1 MARQDESSLMPYARN
16 LPILIAAFSISL
28 AALADLVAAAQ
39 DHRRAKGEA
48 VGEAQHFERWLNED
62 AKYIISDEER
72 EVFKKLT
79 TAEEK
84 LAFIEQFW
92 LRRDPSPGTGQNEFK
107 EEHYRR
113 IRYANERF
121 GYAGVPGWRTDRGMI
136 YIKFGPPDQIE
147 SFPSGGSYIRPPHE
161 GSGITS
167 TFPFEI
173 WRYRHIDGVGD
184 DIEIEFVDDSM
195 SGEYRIALKASDKD
209 VFLRVPG
216 AGLTLAEALGLQGRR
231 DRVLYDQLNNPARMI
246 EPVYR
251 RVKDMP
257 FEKLKILAGL
267 QRPAAIKFK
276 DLQAVVDARISYR
289 LIPFG
294 VEFGFLRIA
303 HDLYLAPVTIEVENK
318 HLLYVEQFGFN
329 SATVEVYGRVTGID
343 GKIAAEFEDSLAVEF
358 SQKFF
363 RQGIQGRSLYQKKLM
378 LGPGRYK
385 LDLVIKDRRSGKIGS
400 TQTLIIVPR
409 IEADRL
415 GQSSIFLADK
425 IYPIDVERLP
435 LQQQLLGQ
443 FLIDN
448 LKVYP
453 SVAKEFRRDQKLG
466 IYFQI
471 YNLAI
476 DRALSGPLVEVEFA
490 FLKNGKELLREKAG
504 REEMAFSDRHVSV
517 AKLFSMSGLEAGLYT
532 VRITVTDKVSGS
544 SLTTERRFVLN

>member
-1 MARQDESSLMPYARN
+1 MVGARN
-16 LPILIAAFSISL
+16 PHRLSAAVLISL
-28 AALADLVAAAQ
+28 SLLADAVAEVQ
-39 DHRRAKGEA
+39 SQRQAKGQAADEA
-48 VGEAQHFERWLNED
+48 RHFERWLDED
-62 AKYIISDEER
+62 AKYIISDDER
-72 EVFKKLT
+72 AVFKKLT
-79 TAEEK
+79 TAQEK

-92 LRRDPSPGTGQNEFK
+92 LRRDPTPGTELNEFK

-136 YIKFGPPDQIE
+136 YVKFGPPDQIE

-184 DIEIEFVDDSM
+184 DIEIEFVDDSL
-195 SGEYRIALKASDKD
+195 SGEYRITLNASDKD

-231 DRVLYDQLNNPARMI
+231 DRVLYERLNNPARMI
-246 EPVYR
+246 EPIYR

-257 FEKLKILAGL
+257 FEKLQILAGL

-276 DLQAVVDARISYR
+276 DLQAVVDARISYK
-289 LIPFG
+289 LLPFN
-294 VEFGFLRIA
+294 VESGFLRIA
-303 HDLYLAPVTIEVENK
+303 DDLYLVPVTIEVENR

-329 SATVEVYGRVTGID
+329 NATVEVYGRATGID
-343 GKIAAEFEDSLAVEF
+343 GKIAAEFEDALALEF

-378 LGPGRYK
+378 LSPGRYK
-385 LDLVIKDRRSGKIGS
+385 LDLVIKDLRSGKIGS
-400 TQTLIIVPR
+400 AQTLIVVPR
-409 IEADRL
+409 IEADGL
-415 GQSSIFLADK
+415 GQSSVFLADK
-425 IYPIDVERLP
+425 IHRLDIEKLP
-435 LQQQLLGQ
+435 AQQLLLGQ

-453 SVAKEFRRDQKLG
+453 NVTREFRRDQKLG

-476 DRALSGPLVEVEFA
+476 DQSLSEPFVEVEFA
-490 FLKNGKELLREKAG
+490 FLKNGKELLREKASS
-504 REEMAFSDRHVSV
+504 EEMASSDRHVSV
-517 AKLFSMSGLEAGLYT
+517 AKLFSMSGLEGGQYT
-532 VRITVTDKVSGS
+532 VRITVADKISGS
-544 SLTTERRFVLN
+544 SLTTERNFTLKP